1 MIEAVICYERL
12 LGRTLFGSFT
22 FSFTLPLASRCH
34 FTTPPSAKRY
44 DKRYEAQR

>member
-22 FSFTLPLASRCH
+22 LPLASRCH

-44 DKRYEAQR
+44 GDRYEAKR